1 MSHVPRDVIARAM
14 RLNGNLA
21 GGSTPGAADL
31 ADGFL
36 ALNTMKRAMFGT
48 LIGTRLSAQQGVGTV
63 QQAENGGEYA
73 IPGVVFTLNAPLSP
87 RGGDRFA
94 VVDANFS
101 FAANNCT
108 IVRGAALLEG
118 IASNQILSANG
129 DNRRWWYRPD
139 QANWVR
145 EADWATPDDT
155 IEFPDA
161 LIAYL
166 PYMLAAVIAPEFG
179 ADLRA
184 DVVAGASE
192 GRQVFARAYAR
203 RGRDQIDPPIGLPQP
218 QPVQAGR

>member
-1 MSHVPRDVIARAM
+1 MSLTPRDVVARAM

-21 GGSTPGAADL
+21 GGNTPGAADM
-31 ADGFL
+31 ADSFA
-36 ALNTMKRAMFGT
+36 ALNEMKRAMFGT
-48 LIGTRLSAQQGVGTV
+48 LIGTRLSAQQATAPA

-73 IPGVVFTLNAPLSP
+73 IPAAIFTLSAPMSP
-87 RGGDRFA
+87 RGGDRFGA
-94 VVDANFS
+94 VDANQS
-101 FAANNCT
+101 FGAMNCT
-108 IVRGAALLEG
+108 IARGNALIEG
-118 IASNQILSANG
+118 LPANLVLAVNG

-166 PYMLAAVIAPEFG
+166 PYMLAQVIAPEFG
-179 ADLRA
+179 AEMRQ
-184 DVVAGASE
+184 DVVAGAAE

-218 QPVQAGR
+218 PQQAQG